1 MRLMNRKIVAS
12 LCALWASSAVMAD
25 DAVGVFRV
33 DVTNDVAAI
42 ALPFVPFGSGALND
56 FLSGA
61 FVGDESVADRVYR
74 MSAGN
79 GSMTNAVFV
88 NGAWIDPSS
97 GGPSEIRAEAG
108 DSLLLVPGV
117 AEPLPVYV
125 FGRVPSR
132 PSASVELASGRGIV
146 SYGYPSSACA
156 TSALPS
162 GVVMPSDWW
171 GNPLTGSTLPWMGA
185 FWVSNSCNESVTWT
199 RARPYGSPLDGSPT
213 IAGMEVGATDGTV
226 ELRIAAEAKTVD
238 LLRME
243 SAAGYGDSEGW
254 SHVAR
259 FPADSGDIRWRD
271 TNGVGTAYFYL
282 TSDATRDSD
291 GDGIPDEV
299 ERRVYGTSPSR
310 ADTDGDGIPDAIE
323 IVGGTDP
330 LVADTIA
337 GFLFAEPFE
346 PPTVVPGELNGQ
358 NGWVTTCAN
367 AALVQTNVV
376 REGSGALS
384 MRTIPSRDEL
394 TPEASHAITGA
405 PQVVWLDVHVMS
417 EDWGLASS
425 VAAAAL
431 SFGFDYDGHP
441 VMSDGDSVITNR
453 SAIAE
458 SEKWTR
464 CTAKLDYGARRWEF
478 YVDGVIVG
486 RDLVLCG
493 TAGNMSELLIA
504 GSDGCVDGL
513 TVADVRPKGL
523 SSDGDALPD
532 EWEFERFGGLGRD
545 GTGDADG
552 DGLADLAEFRAG
564 TDPLSPDTDGDG
576 LPDAWEVAKGLAPTD
591 ASDADSDPDADGM
604 DNALEYALGTDP
616 LAFEL
621 DPRVARPGLR
631 AEFRRTG
638 GALNDM
644 PDFSALA
651 EPFAVSV
658 SSVIDHPT
666 EPWLDDGTAP
676 GDYFACLL
684 EGCVLVPASGEYDFY
699 MTSDDGVSLR
709 IDGAEV
715 LSDPAPHG
723 ARTKGVKPN
732 LSKGWHTLE
741 ILYYENGGAEVLKLE
756 WAGPTTS
763 RAVIPAE
770 SLQHVPRNLPPQL
783 TSSLGAAYCVEGE
796 AVSVSASASDVD
808 GSVVRVA
815 VFDSA
820 EEIASSTEP
829 SASFELAGHGPGRHD
844 LSVVAWDDAG
854 AAVTN
859 RHAFEVRPIPDGYAA
874 GIAVSYYQL
883 SDVPVVMPDYSG
895 LVPVATDVVDAV
907 SYPSTTRAWEGAPTN
922 LVDRFGAVFEGA
934 LWIQETDVYRL
945 SLSSD
950 DGSRLFVD
958 GNLLVDNDGTH
969 SMSEKKVELPLA
981 RGVHALRIEYF
992 DNTGSAGL
1000 SLKWARGTDAF
1011 VLVPSSALLHR
1022 SGESDSDGDGM
1033 PDWWEEQYGL
1043 DAQDATD
1050 AGLDPDADGLTNLE
1064 EFAAGTDPF
1073 SADTDG
1079 DGMPD
1084 GWEVEMGMCPF
1095 YAGNA
1100 HADSDG
1106 DGLDDIEECYAGTD
1120 ARRAD
1125 SDDDGV
1131 PDGDEAHLYFSDPL
1145 AVDFTGGVVTN
1156 LVLSPDLVDCSRGE
1170 WYVDESSLVLGERAG
1185 AVYFTN
1191 DFSMAESGIREIH
1204 CDVAFAGKDV
1214 ADFVCRIDGEVVGVR
1229 TLPAANAET
1238 VCTVRF
1244 LTHWLLPGL
1253 HEIEFELQN
1262 FENEVTFT
1270 MSSVAICTPI
1280 GPDEDGNGKPD
1291 WLDSRLANSRTFRGS
1306 SISSKVSPFCLVGRS
1321 CRPKTVG
1328 LSCGSGVGV
1337 LPNHGWWSDIPLDAN
1352 ETTRVVVDY
1361 ERGMKTE
1368 TLDIT
1373 WVPFDVLLERDTVL
1387 RKGDSLLLI
1396 AGSGPSTGAV
1406 AVILDGTPIFE
1417 SSSLPSAYRFEQ
1429 VGNYTLEARC
1439 GDLTNSVAVVV
1450 VDVTKMT
1457 DPVPVWRGKVNTLP
1471 VSGSGFDK
1479 MSVFVDNGAEMTSGL
1494 DELNQSKLSISVA
1507 KSGRPGSVAFAI
1519 PNRDASIVGSVQL
1532 QPFSAYYTLDHV
1544 YYVTE
1549 RYEEGSGVV
1558 ENRLCAFDIPPNLT
1572 MRMTSN
1578 SGITFGDGSGSLDI
1592 HASDFDEIGDCAYQ
1606 FFIPAGVNHPCQF
1619 LRLLYNG
1626 KVVAQ

>member
-12 LCALWASSAVMAD
+12 LCSLWASSAVMAD

-33 DVTNDVAAI
+33 DVTNDAAAI

-56 FLSGA
+56 LLSGA

-117 AEPLPVYV
+117 AEPLHVYV
-125 FGRVPSR
+125 FGRIPSQ

-171 GNPLTGSTLPWMGA
+171 GNPLTESTLPWMGA

-310 ADTDGDGIPDAIE
+310 ADTDGDGIPDAVE

-486 RDLVLCG
+486 RDLALRG
-493 TAGNMSELLIA
+493 TAGNVSELSIA
-504 GSDGCVDGL
+504 GSGGCVDGL
-513 TVADVRPKGL
+513 TVAGVRPKGL

-532 EWEFERFGGLGRD
+532 EWEFERFGGLDRD

-552 DGLADLAEFRAG
+552 DGLADLAESRAG

-709 IDGAEV
+709 IDGAEA

-723 ARTKGVKPN
+723 ARTKGVKTN

-820 EEIASSTEP
+820 
-829 SASFELAGHGPGRHD
+829 
-844 LSVVAWDDAG
+844 
-854 AAVTN
+854 
-859 RHAFEVRPIPDGYAA
+859 
-874 GIAVSYYQL
+874 
-883 SDVPVVMPDYSG
+883 
-895 LVPVATDVVDAV
+895 
-907 SYPSTTRAWEGAPTN
+907 
-922 LVDRFGAVFEGA
+922 
-934 LWIQETDVYRL
+934 L
-945 SLSSD
+945 SL
-950 DGSRLFVD
+950 
-958 GNLLVDNDGTH
+958 
-969 SMSEKKVELPLA
+969 
-981 RGVHALRIEYF
+981 
-992 DNTGSAGL
+992 
-1000 SLKWARGTDAF
+1000 
-1011 VLVPSSALLHR
+1011 
-1022 SGESDSDGDGM
+1022 
-1033 PDWWEEQYGL
+1033 
-1043 DAQDATD
+1043 
-1050 AGLDPDADGLTNLE
+1050 
-1064 EFAAGTDPF
+1064 
-1073 SADTDG
+1073 
-1079 DGMPD
+1079 
-1084 GWEVEMGMCPF
+1084 
-1095 YAGNA
+1095 
-1100 HADSDG
+1100 
-1106 DGLDDIEECYAGTD
+1106 
-1120 ARRAD
+1120 
-1125 SDDDGV
+1125 
-1131 PDGDEAHLYFSDPL
+1131 
-1145 AVDFTGGVVTN
+1145 
-1156 LVLSPDLVDCSRGE
+1156 
-1170 WYVDESSLVLGERAG
+1170 
-1185 AVYFTN
+1185 
-1191 DFSMAESGIREIH
+1191 IH
-1204 CDVAFAGKDV
+1204 
-1214 ADFVCRIDGEVVGVR
+1214 I
-1229 TLPAANAET
+1229 
-1238 VCTVRF
+1238 
-1244 LTHWLLPGL
+1244 
-1253 HEIEFELQN
+1253 
-1262 FENEVTFT
+1262 
-1270 MSSVAICTPI
+1270 
-1280 GPDEDGNGKPD
+1280 
-1291 WLDSRLANSRTFRGS
+1291 
-1306 SISSKVSPFCLVGRS
+1306 
-1321 CRPKTVG
+1321 
-1328 LSCGSGVGV
+1328 
-1337 LPNHGWWSDIPLDAN
+1337 
-1352 ETTRVVVDY
+1352 
-1361 ERGMKTE
+1361 
-1368 TLDIT
+1368 
-1373 WVPFDVLLERDTVL
+1373 
-1387 RKGDSLLLI
+1387 
-1396 AGSGPSTGAV
+1396 
-1406 AVILDGTPIFE
+1406 
-1417 SSSLPSAYRFEQ
+1417 
-1429 VGNYTLEARC
+1429 
-1439 GDLTNSVAVVV
+1439 
-1450 VDVTKMT
+1450 
-1457 DPVPVWRGKVNTLP
+1457 
-1471 VSGSGFDK
+1471 
-1479 MSVFVDNGAEMTSGL
+1479 
-1494 DELNQSKLSISVA
+1494 
-1507 KSGRPGSVAFAI
+1507 
-1519 PNRDASIVGSVQL
+1519 
-1532 QPFSAYYTLDHV
+1532 
-1544 YYVTE
+1544 
-1549 RYEEGSGVV
+1549 
-1558 ENRLCAFDIPPNLT
+1558 
-1572 MRMTSN
+1572 
-1578 SGITFGDGSGSLDI
+1578 
-1592 HASDFDEIGDCAYQ
+1592 
-1606 FFIPAGVNHPCQF
+1606 
-1619 LRLLYNG
+1619 
-1626 KVVAQ
+1626 

>member
-310 ADTDGDGIPDAIE
+310 ADTDGDGIPDAVE

-358 NGWVTTCAN
+358 NGWMTTCAN

-493 TAGNMSELLIA
+493 TAGSVTELSVA
-504 GSDGCVDGL
+504 GSDVCVDGVMV
-513 TVADVRPKGL
+513 TGARPKGL

-564 TDPLSPDTDGDG
+564 TDPLSADTDGDG
-576 LPDAWEVAKGLAPTD
+576 LPDAWEVTKGLAPTD

-604 DNALEYALGTDP
+604 GNALEYALGTDP
-616 LAFEL
+616 RAFEL

-638 GALNDM
+638 GTLNDM

-658 SSVIDHPT
+658 SSVVDHPT

-709 IDGAEV
+709 IDGAEA

-723 ARTKGVKPN
+723 ARTKGVKAN

-796 AVSVSASASDVD
+796 AVSVSASVSDVD

-829 SASFELAGHGPGRHD
+829 SASFELAGLGPGRHD

-859 RHAFEVRPIPDGYAA
+859 RHAFEVRPIPGGYAA
-874 GIAVSYYQL
+874 GLEVFYYQFANAL
-883 SDVPVVMPDYSG
+883 SGMPDFEAFD
-895 LVPVATDVVDAV
+895 PVATGLVDAV

-981 RGVHALRIEYF
+981 RGVHALRIEHF

-1043 DAQDATD
+1043 DAQDAAD

-1064 EFAAGTDPF
+1064 EFRNWTDPH
-1073 SADTDG
+1073 SPDTDG

-1084 GWEVEMGMCPF
+1084 EWESLNGMCPF
-1095 YAGNA
+1095 VDDALGDP
-1100 HADSDG
+1100 DSDG
-1106 DGLDDIEECYAGTD
+1106 LVNVDEFRAGTRPDLADTDGDGFSDAIEFGELGTD
-1120 ARRAD
+1120 AAIAD
-1125 SDDDGV
+1125 SVVSGSPEASASLTNAFPISVATAGVFAVSVTLAHEWHDYGRDKRPLPAYDRVLFSVDGHEYAWREISIDV
-1131 PDGDEAHLYFSDPL
+1131 ERPSTVVFYTPILGEGVHWLSVGCGHPEYRLTTVVASISVARGLDHDLEDIARRRNRIRNGRVVSRVAPAFVEGDARFPWRVASDAGTVRPS
-1145 AVDFTGGVVTN
+1145 GVG
-1156 LVLSPDLVDCSRGE
+1156 S
-1170 WYVDESSLVLGERAG
+1170 WYVDVPLGSNDSAVVTMSFEDVATTNVVVEWEPTNPFVGNDPVLMRAG
-1185 AVYFTN
+1185 SRLMFSGTPDGSTN
-1191 DFSMAESGIREIH
+1191 GVVRIETNGTFACGYSGDASARL
-1204 CDVAFAGKDV
+1204 AFPEGE
-1214 ADFVCRIDGEVVGVR
+1214 FEVV
-1229 TLPAANAET
+1229 A
-1238 VCTVRF
+1238 
-1244 LTHWLLPGL
+1244 
-1253 HEIEFELQN
+1253 
-1262 FENEVTFT
+1262 
-1270 MSSVAICTPI
+1270 
-1280 GPDEDGNGKPD
+1280 
-1291 WLDSRLANSRTFRGS
+1291 
-1306 SISSKVSPFCLVGRS
+1306 
-1321 CRPKTVG
+1321 
-1328 LSCGSGVGV
+1328 
-1337 LPNHGWWSDIPLDAN
+1337 
-1352 ETTRVVVDY
+1352 
-1361 ERGMKTE
+1361 
-1368 TLDIT
+1368 T
-1373 WVPFDVLLERDTVL
+1373 W
-1387 RKGDSLLLI
+1387 
-1396 AGSGPSTGAV
+1396 SGPEEEIVRS
-1406 AVILDGTPIFE
+1406 E
-1417 SSSLPSAYRFEQ
+1417 
-1429 VGNYTLEARC
+1429 
-1439 GDLTNSVAVVV
+1439 
-1450 VDVTKMT
+1450 
-1457 DPVPVWRGKVNTLP
+1457 TLP
-1471 VSGSGFDK
+1471 VSSVGGRFPDERPACLVGAARTWYCPELPSTCVVSGDARTSVGMTAEGALSLSVSDTRGERMVTARISEDGPVLDCRPVDPLWVVAAYGNVVYEIMTNEYGKLCRSVMSQQGASESVSFRIQSYLSSVLLDDLTTLRTLGPDSFDEAGHYTYDLYK
-1479 MSVFVDNGAEMTSGL
+1479 PDTVSAPCHSVFVY
-1494 DELNQSKLSISVA
+1494 Q
-1507 KSGRPGSVAFAI
+1507 GSVRIGEA
-1519 PNRDASIVGSVQL
+1519 
-1532 QPFSAYYTLDHV
+1532 V
-1544 YYVTE
+1544 YGNGPMP
-1549 RYEEGSGVV
+1549 EEW
-1558 ENRLCAFDIPPNLT
+1558 R
-1572 MRMTSN
+1572 
-1578 SGITFGDGSGSLDI
+1578 
-1592 HASDFDEIGDCAYQ
+1592 
-1606 FFIPAGVNHPCQF
+1606 
-1619 LRLLYNG
+1619 
-1626 KVVAQ
+1626 